1 MKLPVGAGKW
11 IGVPLVATLAA
22 TWRIRIV
29 GGEHE
34 RTARAAGRGA
44 LYVIW
49 HETLLPLTWI
59 HRTRGDITMLVSA
72 TRDGDYLMAFGGAL
86 GYRAV
91 RGATGQDGLQAL
103 REITTELRAGGVVAI
118 APDGPLGPRRVL
130 KPGVLVAAQRTG
142 AMILPLHATTD
153 RAWRFDSWD
162 RFLVPQPFA
171 ELTVRYAEPFVVA
184 PGDAGLEAGT
194 ERLAAAL
201 AGLSRE
207 DIA

>member
-1 MKLPVGAGKW
+1 MRLPVGAGKW
-11 IGVPLVATLAA
+11 LGVPLVATLAA
-22 TWRIRIV
+22 TWRIRTV

-34 RTARAAGRGA
+34 RAARAAGRGA
-44 LYVIW
+44 LYIIW

-72 TRDGDYLMAFGGAL
+72 TIDGDYLMAFGGAL

-91 RGATGQDGLQAL
+91 RGATGQDGVQAL
-103 REITTELRAGGVVAI
+103 REVNGVLRSGGVVAI

-130 KPGVLVAAQRTG
+130 KPGALVAAQRTG
-142 AMILPLHATTD
+142 AMILPLHATAD

-162 RFLVPQPFA
+162 RFMVPKPFTTV
-171 ELTVRYAEPFVVA
+171 TVRYAEPFVVEE
-184 PGDAGLEAGT
+184 GEAGLDRGT
-194 ERLAAAL
+194 ERLGAAL

>member
-1 MKLPVGAGKW
+1 VKLPVGTGKW
-11 IGVPLVATLAA
+11 LGVPLVAALAA
-22 TWRIRIV
+22 TWRVRIV
-29 GGEHE
+29 GGEYE
-34 RTARAAGRGA
+34 RAARAPGRGA
-44 LYVIW
+44 LYIIW

-72 TRDGDYLMAFGGAL
+72 TIDGDYLMAFGGAL

-103 REITTELRAGGVVAI
+103 REVTGVLRAGGVVAI

-130 KPGVLVAAQRTG
+130 KPGALVAAQRTG
-142 AMILPLHATTD
+142 AMILPLHATVD

-162 RFLVPQPFA
+162 RFMVPRPFA
-171 ELTVRYAEPFVVA
+171 EVTVRYAEPFVV
-184 PGDAGLEAGT
+184 GQGEAGLDAGT

-201 AGLSRE
+201 AALSRE

>member
-1 MKLPVGAGKW
+1 MRLPVGAGKW
-11 IGVPLVATLAA
+11 LGVPLVAALAA
-22 TWRIRIV
+22 TWRIRTV

-34 RTARAAGRGA
+34 QAARRDGRGA

-49 HETLLPLTWI
+49 HETLLPLTWV

-72 TRDGDYLMAFGGAL
+72 TIDGDYLMAFGGAL

-103 REITTELRAGGVVAI
+103 REVTGVLRRGGVVAI

-130 KPGVLVAAQRTG
+130 KPGALVAAQRTG
-142 AMILPLHATTD
+142 AMILPLHASVD
-153 RAWRFDSWD
+153 RAWRFGSWD
-162 RFLVPQPFA
+162 HFMVPRPFA
-171 ELTVRYAEPFVVA
+171 EVTVRYAEPFAVA
-184 PGDAGLEAGT
+184 PGEAGLEAGT

-201 AGLSRE
+201 AGLTRE

>member
-1 MKLPVGAGKW
+1 MSAGKW
-11 IGVPLVATLAA
+11 LGVPLVTALAA
-22 TWRIRIV
+22 TWRV
-29 GGEHE
+29 QVKGGEHE
-34 RTARAAGRGA
+34 RTARANRRGC

-72 TRDGDYLMAFGGAL
+72 TIDGDYLMAFGGAL

-91 RGATGQDGLQAL
+91 RGATGQDGVHAL
-103 REITTELRAGGVVAI
+103 KEVTGILRDGHPVAI

-142 AMILPLHATTD
+142 ALVLPLYAAAD

-162 RFLVPQPFA
+162 RFLVPAFFA
-171 ELTVRYAEPFVVA
+171 RVEVRYAEPFAV
-184 PGDAGLEAGT
+184 GSGEAGLEAGT
-194 ERLAAAL
+194 ARLAGAL
-201 AGLSRE
+201 AELSRE
-207 DIA
+207 DQA